1 MNRSTRKDLILVLLT
16 YYTVGLVLIVLPI
29 AIIYATAKP
38 NGFAACSPGWKGI
51 CIKADE
57 RSDFQL
63 EDNCLVNI
71 KNRSSG
77 RICGSYKITTT
88 HGWRF

>member
-1 MNRSTRKDLILVLLT
+1 MDLGGAMKDTILVIV
-16 YYTVGLVLIVLPI
+16 TVVFALFVLPV
-29 AIIYATAKP
+29 AIVYATTKP
-38 NGFAACSPGWKGI
+38 NGFVACSPGWNGS

-63 EDNCLVNI
+63 EDNCLVN
-71 KNRSSG
+71 KKDKALG